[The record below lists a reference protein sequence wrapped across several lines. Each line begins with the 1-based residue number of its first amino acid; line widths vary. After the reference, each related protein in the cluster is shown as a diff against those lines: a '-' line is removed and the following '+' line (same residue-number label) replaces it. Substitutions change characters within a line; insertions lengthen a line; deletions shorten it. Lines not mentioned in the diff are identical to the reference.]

1 MFLKELTKIQT
12 AAADQKGD
20 RQKISNESC
29 QQGLRLLQQI
39 SQSSQHNPPNPAELK
54 KAFRALVKA
63 IQYNR
68 RNSAAYM
75 GCAYLQVM
83 AKNEAMARKYL
94 QELLKIEPEHA
105 AALDLLQ
112 FISQQSKAPPK
123 RPSLAA
129 QSPLQLMPEPQ
140 TEQDL
145 DALYDQVEERLL
157 GLQKQLLGLSA
168 LLKPSLKPEATQALR
183 QEHQHL
189 QVLLK
194 GLNRQ
199 IEKIDQEIETT
210 ELRQQIRP
218 FETLLKR
225 AESVLAIAQEMAE
238 LQARMDAA
246 AERLKRLSDRL
257 KGKEMAL
264 SSAEAELESIM
275 DLCDACA
282 DEIDSLENAKHD
294 VSELVPLYEN
304 LINQLENSRDLIED
318 MNE

>member
-20 RQKISNESC
+20 RHKISTEAC
-29 QQGLRLLQQI
+29 QEGLRLLQQI
-39 SQSSQHNPPNPAELK
+39 SQSSPPNPAEFK
-54 KAFRALVKA
+54 KAFRDLVRA

-75 GCAYLQVM
+75 GCAYLQVI
-83 AKNEAMARKYL
+83 AKNESMARKYL
-94 QELLKIEPEHA
+94 QELLKIDPEHA
-105 AALDLLQ
+105 AAHDLLQ
-112 FISQQSKAPPK
+112 FITQQSKAPAKIPTLASQ
-123 RPSLAA
+123 SL
-129 QSPLQLMPEPQ
+129 QVKPEQ
-140 TEQDL
+140 QIEQDL
-145 DALYDQVEERLL
+145 DALYDQVEAELV
-157 GLQKQLLGLSA
+157 GLQKQLIGLSA

-189 QVLLK
+189 QALLK
-194 GLNRQ
+194 GLHRE

-225 AESVLAIAQEMAE
+225 AESVLSIAQEMAE
-238 LQARMDAA
+238 LQTRMDSA
-246 AERLKRLSDRL
+246 AERLKRLSDRI

-264 SSAEAELESIM
+264 SSAEAELESLM

-282 DEIDSLENAKHD
+282 DEIDRLENAKHD
-294 VSELVPLYEN
+294 VSELLPLYEG
-304 LINQLENSRDLIED
+304 LINQLENSRDLIEEL
-318 MNE
+318 NE

>member
-20 RQKISNESC
+20 RQKISNEAC
-29 QQGLRLLQQI
+29 QQGLRLLQQV
-39 SQSSQHNPPNPAELK
+39 SQSNPPNPAELK
-54 KAFRALVKA
+54 KAFRDLVKA

-105 AALDLLQ
+105 AAQDLLQ
-112 FISQQSKAPPK
+112 FITKQGKAPAKLPT
-123 RPSLAA
+123 LAA
-129 QSPLQLMPEPQ
+129 QSPLQLKPEPPK
-140 TEQDL
+140 EQDL
-145 DALYDQVEERLL
+145 DALYDQVEAHLM

-168 LLKPSLKPEATQALR
+168 LLKPSLKPEATEALR
-183 QEHQHL
+183 QEQQHL
-189 QVLLK
+189 QALLK

-199 IEKIDQEIETT
+199 IEMIDQEIETT

-225 AESVLAIAQEMAE
+225 AESVLTIAHEMAE
-238 LQARMDAA
+238 LQTRMESAE
-246 AERLKRLSDRL
+246 ERLKHLSDRL
-257 KGKEMAL
+257 KGKEMGL

-304 LINQLENSRDLIED
+304 LINQLESSRDLIED